1 MHTDTMLTPTV
12 HTHTHRLHT
21 HTHLLYT
28 HPIMHKH
35 TPTVH
40 TLHNHK
46 MKSRLFSLFHPN
58 WPRPA
63 LDLPLPL
70 SLMPGKG
77 CEISAKDLTSSPQE
91 EGVRFG
97 AVE

>member
-1 MHTDTMLTPTV
+1 MIDQRRMKLKLKALDTQTE
-12 HTHTHRLHT
+12 
-21 HTHLLYT
+21 
-28 HPIMHKH
+28 
-35 TPTVH
+35 
-40 TLHNHK
+40 
-46 MKSRLFSLFHPN
+46 
-58 WPRPA
+58 PRPA